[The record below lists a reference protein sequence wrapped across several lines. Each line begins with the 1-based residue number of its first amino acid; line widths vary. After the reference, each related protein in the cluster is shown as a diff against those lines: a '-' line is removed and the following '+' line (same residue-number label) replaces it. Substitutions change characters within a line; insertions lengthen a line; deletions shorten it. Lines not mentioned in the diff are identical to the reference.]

1 MLLKIQRLS
10 ETCRVLEKQYNS
22 AGYDLFPDQTGVINP
37 SEAHIIP
44 LGFATE
50 FDDDHVALVFDR
62 GSVGLKGCGRLAG
75 VIDSDFR
82 GEWKVILARF
92 PITMYEYRLGS
103 DTPFVCCNSQVP
115 FHYSPEK
122 AIAQVLFMPLANV
135 TMEVVA
141 QLGLTERG
149 SKMDGSS
156 DGKKRLGN
164 VIEVGLG
171 MKAYN
176 TDEID
181 S

>member
-1 MLLKIQRLS
+1 MLLKVQRLS

-50 FDDDHVALVFDR
+50 FNDDHVALVFDR

-92 PITMYEYRLGS
+92 PIAVHEYPYDSKLPVVSYE
-103 DTPFVCCNSQVP
+103 P
-115 FHYSPEK
+115 FHYSQDK
-122 AIAQVLFMPLANV
+122 AIAQVLFIPLANV

>member
-82 GEWKVILARF
+82 GEWKVLLARF
-92 PITMYEYRLGS
+92 PVTVFEYPYDRKLPVVLY
-103 DTPFVCCNSQVP
+103 DNDIPFTYSQD
-115 FHYSPEK
+115 K

-135 TMEVVA
+135 TLEVVA
-141 QLGLTERG
+141 
-149 SKMDGSS
+149 
-156 DGKKRLGN
+156 
-164 VIEVGLG
+164 
-171 MKAYN
+171 
-176 TDEID
+176 
-181 S
+181 